1 MLDST
6 SAPTFDLGF
15 AQPKAINYGLGST
28 AYTNGNLFKRYWE
41 KTILEITDKDSKI
54 ITAKFQF
61 NEVEFNALSFRKIYL
76 LNKQYYRLYTIKH
89 DLNSDG
95 LVEIELLKL
104 KTAPAFTLV
113 SGTGNGGS
121 GVILSDEELPMYVRA
136 DNTDYFD
143 SQAKTQF
150 RTREQTTGNI
160 YLQFGSDINFLEGSG
175 DAYLPDAATIQPL
188 TGDPIII
195 VKNIHGGSIRIYPI
209 NETNL
214 VNGGASYNLQ
224 NHHCVWFVAYKGNWQ
239 ILNTVNTGGG

>member
-1 MLDST
+1 
-6 SAPTFDLGF
+6 
-15 AQPKAINYGLGST
+15 
-28 AYTNGNLFKRYWE
+28 
-41 KTILEITDKDSKI
+41 
-54 ITAKFQF
+54 
-61 NEVEFNALSFRKIYL
+61 
-76 LNKQYYRLYTIKH
+76 
-89 DLNSDG
+89 

-121 GVILSDEELPMYVRA
+121 GGVIADEEMPMYVRA

-143 SQAKTQF
+143 SQARTQF
-150 RTREQTTGNI
+150 RTKEQTTGDI
-160 YLQFGSDINFLEGSG
+160 FLQFGSDINFLEGSG

-195 VKNIHGGSIRIYPI
+195 VKNIHGGSLRIYPI
-209 NETNL
+209 NEANL